1 MSSAITTSVLML
13 EYTGAANLVAEVI
26 GANPKATTFVL
37 DCDKPKYKKTWD
49 ENECYM
55 TKETVIL
62 GSWADKTP
70 APGAVT
76 TGIWRR
82 GTVNEDE
89 KEGYSVSV
97 ECEMDYTMPKVCTTT
112 NHPSFTFDD
121 DRQVTATYTKHGG
134 TTFDG
139 FFYFGYGYFG
149 WAPVTVTAGQS
160 YLLSAK
166 TAASTEATATSDVS
180 GTGKAEE
187 ATTSAAET
195 TSTNDDGVITVTG
208 EASSTT
214 TASNSAG
221 TKRALSLWAA
231 VGIATT
237 VVLDYGH
244 VIRGGP
250 KVNTDILIVGAGPS
264 GAALASFLGQN
275 GMRGLVISKE
285 SHTAYTPRAHG
296 FNPFALEC
304 LRDIN
309 LEDEVLRLA
318 IREPLIL
325 SSRFAQSLIG
335 EEYGRI
341 AAWEENPR
349 SSGRRQE
356 TTPCEYV
363 DFSQR
368 HLEPLLLRYA
378 SHNGFNIRFS
388 TEILNAETIS
398 SPAAERAYMCTVY
411 DHILK
416 QEFKIYTKYL
426 FGADGARSQVARQFD
441 FNFLTQSP
449 GPKACNVLFRAD
461 LSRHLTKSRLCGM
474 HWIIQPDRALF
485 SGVVAHL
492 RAVRPWNEWVLVA
505 FGPQGGNPFEGMTA
519 QSHELVDLI
528 RKLVGDDSLDVEI
541 LTLDAWTVRESVA
554 ETYSNEDQNLFL
566 LGDAAHRHPPT
577 FGLGSNTCIQDAYNL
592 AWKVAYVSKGWAGPG
607 LMASYSQERQPV
619 GADLVRESNKHIRK
633 NAGLFRVFGM
643 MAPSA
648 EGTKQV
654 DQLSHATPEGSTR
667 RANLHVALEEKKQE
681 FESLGLAHNHFYVS
695 SAVYLGDEPS
705 PRPELQGD
713 SVVEVQISTYPGSR
727 LPHAWID
734 KPNRLDMIS
743 TLDLA
748 GKGSF
753 CLLVSVD
760 GGAWRSAA
768 EAVMASIGIPIKVF
782 GIGPGQEYIDVYRH
796 WYEKRGVSDSGC
808 VLVRP
813 DRFVAWRSVGESVDC
828 GHLSLAATGHFVLL
842 LCIVYLLYNVT
853 FTIFF
858 NPLSRLP
865 GPWISCWSDMIAKYH
880 WLKGTRAQY
889 VHDLHQQ
896 YGPVVRIGPHEVD
909 ISDMAAV
916 KEIHRV
922 KDGYR
927 KAAFYKNLVP
937 NTNNLF
943 NTLDVEFHRHHRRL
957 LSSPLSESSLK
968 AVEPIVDAYV
978 NMAIDSMKREMDERG
993 AADVAKVWLFMAT
1006 DIIVELSF
1014 GESFG
1019 ILKQGKKNQ
1028 YIEDLEGLAAKGSI
1042 RSTFPTLISLATKLP
1057 LPVFKETV
1065 AATQRIKDYS
1075 AEAVAR
1081 YKRDFANNPAA
1092 AKPMLFRKL
1101 FEAGEEGLSD
1111 DEIRAEAQAYI
1122 VAGTDTTATT
1132 LTYLI
1137 YSVCRHADVRQKLV
1151 KELMGLIDGFGHN
1164 DLRDLPYLN
1173 NVIDETLRLYAAVPA
1188 ALPRVVPAGGAH
1200 LAGYF
1205 IPGDTVVSTQAWTLH
1220 RDQQVFSDPEN
1231 WDPSRWEKGSKMM
1244 HDAVMP
1250 FGGGSRVCIGK
1261 HLARMELRLAT
1272 ARFFRAFP
1280 DAKVSSIEGMSEEE
1294 MELRA
1299 YFLLSPKGGRCLIQL
1314 E

>member
-1 MSSAITTSVLML
+1 MS
-13 EYTGAANLVAEVI
+13 
-26 GANPKATTFVL
+26 
-37 DCDKPKYKKTWD
+37 
-49 ENECYM
+49 
-55 TKETVIL
+55 
-62 GSWADKTP
+62 
-70 APGAVT
+70 
-76 TGIWRR
+76 
-82 GTVNEDE
+82 
-89 KEGYSVSV
+89 
-97 ECEMDYTMPKVCTTT
+97 
-112 NHPSFTFDD
+112 
-121 DRQVTATYTKHGG
+121 
-134 TTFDG
+134 
-139 FFYFGYGYFG
+139 
-149 WAPVTVTAGQS
+149 
-160 YLLSAK
+160 
-166 TAASTEATATSDVS
+166 
-180 GTGKAEE
+180 
-187 ATTSAAET
+187 
-195 TSTNDDGVITVTG
+195 
-208 EASSTT
+208 
-214 TASNSAG
+214 
-221 TKRALSLWAA
+221 
-231 VGIATT
+231 
-237 VVLDYGH
+237 
-244 VIRGGP
+244 
-250 KVNTDILIVGAGPS
+250 
-264 GAALASFLGQN
+264 
-275 GMRGLVISKE
+275 GLVISKE

-304 LRDIN
+304 LRDIK

-318 IREPLIL
+318 IREPFVL
-325 SSRFAQSLIG
+325 SSRLAESLIG

-341 AAWEENPR
+341 AAWEEDPT
-349 SSGRRQE
+349 SLGRRKE

-368 HLEPLLLRYA
+368 HLEPLLLRFA
-378 SHNGFNIRFS
+378 SHNGFNFRFS
-388 TEILNAETIS
+388 TEILNVESNSAHSTESTYTC
-398 SPAAERAYMCTVY
+398 AVH

-416 QEFKIYTKYL
+416 QEFKIRTKYL
-426 FGADGARSQVARQFD
+426 FGADGARSQIARQFD

-461 LSRHLTKSRLCGM
+461 LSRHLTKSRLCGL
-474 HWIIQPDRALF
+474 HWIIQPDRTLF
-485 SGVVAHL
+485 PGVVAHF

-505 FGPQGGNPFEGMTA
+505 FGPQGGNPFEGVSA
-519 QSHELVDLI
+519 QNPELVDLI
-528 RKLVGDDSLDVEI
+528 RQLVGDDSLDVEI

-554 ETYSNEDQNLFL
+554 ETYSKDDQNLFL

-607 LMASYSQERQPV
+607 LLASYSQERQPI
-619 GADLVRESNKHIRK
+619 GADLVRESNNHIRK
-633 NAGLFRVFGM
+633 NAELFRVFGM
-643 MAPSA
+643 MAPAA

-654 DQLSHATPEGSTR
+654 DQLSHATPEGSAR
-667 RANLHVALEEKKQE
+667 RADLYAALEDKKQE

-695 SAVYLGDEPS
+695 KAVYLDDEPS
-705 PRPELQGD
+705 PRPELEGD
-713 SVVEVQISTYPGSR
+713 PVVEVQISTYPGSR

-734 KPNRLDMIS
+734 KPNRVGMIS

-753 CLLVSVD
+753 CLLVGVD
-760 GGAWRSAA
+760 GSAWRKAA
-768 EAVMASIGIPIKVF
+768 EAIMTATGIPINVF
-782 GIGPGQEYIDVYRH
+782 GIGPGQEYIDVYRR
-796 WYEKRGVSDSGC
+796 WYEKRGVSDCGC

-813 DRFVAWRSVGESVDC
+813 DRFVAWRSVDKPVDC
-828 GHLSLAATGHFVLL
+828 EQKLGEVLSSILCREGFMESLLGGGYLSLEATGHWVLL
-842 LCIVYLLYNVT
+842 LCVLFFLYNAT
-853 FTIFF
+853 TILF

-865 GPWISCWSDMIAKYH
+865 GPWITCCSDVIAKYH

-889 VHDLHQQ
+889 VHGLHQR

-909 ISDMAAV
+909 ISDMTAV
-916 KEIHRV
+916 KQIHRV

-927 KAAFYKNLVP
+927 KAPFYKNLVP

-957 LSSPLSESSLK
+957 LSSPLSASSLK
-968 AVEPIVDAYV
+968 TLEPTVDAYV
-978 NMAIDSMKREMDERG
+978 KMAIASMRREMDERG
-993 AADVAKVWLFMAT
+993 AADVAKFWLFMAT

-1019 ILKQGKKNQ
+1019 ILEHGKKNQ
-1028 YIEDLEGLAAKGSI
+1028 YIKDLEGLAAKGSI

-1065 AATQRIKDYS
+1065 AAAQRIRDYS

-1081 YKRDFANNPAA
+1081 YKRDYANNPAV
-1092 AKPMLFRKL
+1092 AKPMLFKKL
-1101 FEAGEEGLSD
+1101 FDAGEEGLSD

-1122 VAGTDTTATT
+1122 VAGSDTTATT

-1137 YSVCRHADVRQKLV
+1137 YSVSRHADVRQKLV
-1151 KELMGLIDGFGHN
+1151 KELMGLADDFGHN

-1188 ALPRVVPAGGAH
+1188 ALPRVVPTGGAH

-1220 RDQQVFSDPEN
+1220 RDPQVFPDPET

-1280 DAKVSSIEGMSEEE
+1280 RAKVSSIEGMSEED

-1299 YFLLSPKGGRCLIQL
+1299 YFLLAPKEGRCLIQL

>member
-1 MSSAITTSVLML
+1 MSAIV
-13 EYTGAANLVAEVI
+13 
-26 GANPKATTFVL
+26 
-37 DCDKPKYKKTWD
+37 D
-49 ENECYM
+49 
-55 TKETVIL
+55 
-62 GSWADKTP
+62 
-70 APGAVT
+70 
-76 TGIWRR
+76 
-82 GTVNEDE
+82 
-89 KEGYSVSV
+89 
-97 ECEMDYTMPKVCTTT
+97 
-112 NHPSFTFDD
+112 
-121 DRQVTATYTKHGG
+121 
-134 TTFDG
+134 
-139 FFYFGYGYFG
+139 
-149 WAPVTVTAGQS
+149 
-160 YLLSAK
+160 
-166 TAASTEATATSDVS
+166 
-180 GTGKAEE
+180 
-187 ATTSAAET
+187 
-195 TSTNDDGVITVTG
+195 
-208 EASSTT
+208 
-214 TASNSAG
+214 
-221 TKRALSLWAA
+221 
-231 VGIATT
+231 
-237 VVLDYGH
+237 
-244 VIRGGP
+244 
-250 KVNTDILIVGAGPS
+250 TDILIVGAGPA

-275 GMRGLVISKE
+275 GMRGLVISKDP
-285 SHTAYTPRAHG
+285 HTAYTPRAHG
-296 FNPFALEC
+296 FNPFALGKIWYAYEPRMLLTRMEC

-309 LEDEVLRLA
+309 MEDELLRLA
-318 IREPLIL
+318 IREPFIL
-325 SSRFAQSLIG
+325 SPRFAQSFVG
-335 EEYGRI
+335 EEYGRL
-341 AAWEENPR
+341 ASWER
-349 SSGRRQE
+349 ILRLQRKE

-363 DFSQR
+363 DLSQR
-368 HLEPLLLRYA
+368 HLEPLLLRFA

-388 TEILNAETIS
+388 TEILNVEIIPSQTAK
-398 SPAAERAYMCTVY
+398 PAYVCTVY
-411 DHILK
+411 DHIIK
-416 QEFKIYTKYL
+416 QEFKVRTKYL
-426 FGADGARSQVARQFD
+426 FGADGARSQIARQFD
-441 FNFLTQSP
+441 FKFLTQSP

-461 LSRHLTKSRLCGM
+461 LARHLTKSRLGGI
-474 HWIIQPDRALF
+474 HWIIQPERTLF
-485 SGVVAHL
+485 PGIVAHL

-505 FGPQGGNPFEGMTA
+505 FGPQGDNPFEGVSA
-519 QSHELVDLI
+519 QSPELVDLI
-528 RKLVGDDSLDVEI
+528 RQLVGDDSLDVEI

-554 ETYSNEDQNLFL
+554 EKYSKDDQNLFL

-607 LMASYSQERQPV
+607 LLASYSQERQPV
-619 GADLVRESNKHIRK
+619 GADLVRESNNHMRK
-633 NAGLFRVFGM
+633 NAELFRVFGM

-654 DQLSHATPEGSTR
+654 DQLSHATPEGSAR
-667 RANLHVALEEKKQE
+667 RADLYAALEEKKQE

-695 SAVYLGDEPS
+695 KAVYLDDEPS

-713 SVVEVQISTYPGSR
+713 PVVEVQISAYPGSR

-734 KPNRLDMIS
+734 KPNRLGMMS
-743 TLDLA
+743 TLNLA

-753 CLLVSVD
+753 CLLVGVD
-760 GGAWRSAA
+760 GSAWRSAA
-768 EAVMASIGIPIKVF
+768 EAITTATGIPINVF
-782 GIGPGQEYIDVYRH
+782 GIGPGQEYIDVYRR

-813 DRFVAWRSVGESVDC
+813 DRFVAWRSVGKPANSQDVTLHVSTPKHQELQFSSMDSLLQ
-828 GHLSLAATGHFVLL
+828 GGYLSLEAPGHWLLLLFVLFF
-842 LCIVYLLYNVT
+842 LYNATTVL
-853 FTIFF
+853 F

-865 GPWISCWSDMIAKYH
+865 GPWITCCSDLIATYH

-889 VHDLHQQ
+889 VHTLHQR

-909 ISDMAAV
+909 ISDMTAV
-916 KEIHRV
+916 NEIHRV

-927 KAAFYKNLVP
+927 KAPFYKNLIP

-968 AVEPIVDAYV
+968 AVEPTVDAYV
-978 NMAIDSMKREMDERG
+978 KMAIASMKREMDERG
-993 AADVAKVWLFMAT
+993 AADVAKFWLFMAT

-1019 ILKQGKKNQ
+1019 ILEHGKKNQ
-1028 YIEDLEGLAAKGSI
+1028 YIKDLEGLAAKGSI

-1065 AATQRIKDYS
+1065 AAAQRIKDYS

-1081 YKRDFANNPAA
+1081 YKRDYANNPAA

-1101 FEAGEEGLSD
+1101 FEAGGDGLSD

-1122 VAGTDTTATT
+1122 VAGSDTTATT

-1151 KELMGLIDGFGHN
+1151 KELMELTDDFGHN
-1164 DLRDLPYLN
+1164 DLRDLPYLT

-1188 ALPRVVPAGGAH
+1188 ALPRVVPTGGAH
-1200 LAGYF
+1200 LAGHF

-1220 RDQQVFSDPEN
+1220 RDPQVFPDPET
-1231 WDPSRWEKGSKMM
+1231 WDPSRWEKGSKIM

-1280 DAKVSSIEGMSEEE
+1280 NARVSSIEGMSEED

-1299 YFLLSPKGGRCLIQL
+1299 YFLLAPKGGRCLIQL